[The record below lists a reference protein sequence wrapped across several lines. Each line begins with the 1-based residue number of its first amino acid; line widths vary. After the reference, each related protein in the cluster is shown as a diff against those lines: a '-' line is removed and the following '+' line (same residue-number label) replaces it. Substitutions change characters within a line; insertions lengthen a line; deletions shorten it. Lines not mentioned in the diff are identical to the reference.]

1 MELARELVG
10 AKELLQTAKTLLDAE
25 VESVLLS
32 SVFLSSVIIYKENL
46 DNSRGRVDKRDRF
59 VLCLTQAPEPTLNE
73 LTLSEDQT
81 RPRISV
87 NTPTLPLISALPELT
102 LSSEP
107 LLDYL
112 PSDLS
117 SDLETNHSSDLSL
130 GFTGYSLVVRCYR
143 CWF

>member
-59 VLCLTQAPEPTLNE
+59 VLCLTQALKPAYPEHKHLSLPEPSN
-73 LTLSEDQT
+73 
-81 RPRISV
+81 
-87 NTPTLPLISALPELT
+87 
-102 LSSEP
+102 
-107 LLDYL
+107 
-112 PSDLS
+112 
-117 SDLETNHSSDLSL
+117 
-130 GFTGYSLVVRCYR
+130 
-143 CWF
+143 